1 MPSIFIIMK
10 IVENYDD
17 HDEKNCDIVDENY
30 DENIDIDEKNIA
42 ILLMRTTM
50 RARPV
55 DEPSSLRQVYDS
67 AALESLTSLL
77 RLPCI
82 DHQSFSLY

>member
-30 DENIDIDEKNIA
+30 DEDIDINEKNIV
-42 ILLMRTTM
+42 ILLKTMMRILILM
-50 RARPV
+50 K
-55 DEPSSLRQVYDS
+55 
-67 AALESLTSLL
+67 
-77 RLPCI
+77 RL
-82 DHQSFSLY
+82 

>member
-1 MPSIFIIMK
+1 MMTMMK
-10 IVENYDD
+10 RIV
-17 HDEKNCDIVDENY
+17 
-30 DENIDIDEKNIA
+30 
-42 ILLMRTTM
+42 ILLMKTTM

-77 RLPCI
+77 RLPCVDYQLLSLLLLLLPGVNHQLLLLLLLLLPCI
-82 DHQSFSLY
+82 DY